1 MRKLE
6 HLFYLLFK
14 SYERKAKRKKG
25 WPTEMS
31 KMIQGKNAEMEKQHL
46 LQNVENI
53 FGQIGQSI
61 ENSVYDTLKVFLV
74 GFFSVF
80 G

>member
-1 MRKLE
+1 
-6 HLFYLLFK
+6 
-14 SYERKAKRKKG
+14 
-25 WPTEMS
+25 MS

-61 ENSVYDTLKVFLV
+61 ENSVYDTLKVFFG
-74 GFFSVF
+74 GFFFSFWITVLN
-80 G
+80 

>member
-1 MRKLE
+1 
-6 HLFYLLFK
+6 
-14 SYERKAKRKKG
+14 
-25 WPTEMS
+25 
-31 KMIQGKNAEMEKQHL
+31 MIQGKNAEMEKQHL

-74 GFFSVF
+74 GFFLQFLDNIVELN
-80 G
+80 